1 MMTIWR
7 QGEKALE
14 PVEKAQP
21 HCWIN
26 VAQPNNYEI
35 SCLINEFGF
44 EADMLNDILDID
56 EQSRVEKD
64 DGKVFFIVRVP
75 VFQED
80 RETPYYTLPLGVVFF
95 HDMIMTICL
104 QENEVIRDMLT
115 GRIKRFSLENHKI
128 FLLAILSRVAFY
140 FLHYLK
146 DINRKSSQTEKE
158 LQKAVKNNE
167 LIRLLTLE
175 KSLVFFTTSLKSNE
189 FLIDKI
195 RKLNPLSLSTEETD
209 LIDDVVTENR
219 QAREMANIY
228 SDILSGMMD
237 AFASVISNN
246 LNVVMK
252 QLTSISLIL
261 MLPTLVASIYGMN
274 VSLPFQHSPVAFI
287 GTLAVSGILA
297 VVSIVIF
304 RRKRFF

>member
-1 MMTIWR
+1 
-7 QGEKALE
+7 
-14 PVEKAQP
+14 
-21 HCWIN
+21 
-26 VAQPNNYEI
+26 
-35 SCLINEFGF
+35 
-44 EADMLNDILDID
+44 
-56 EQSRVEKD
+56 
-64 DGKVFFIVRVP
+64 VRVP

-80 RETPYYTLPLGVVFF
+80 RETPYYTLPLGIVFAD
-95 HDMIMTICL
+95 DMIMTVCL
-104 QENEVIRDMLT
+104 QESEVIRDMLA
-115 GRIKRFSLENHKI
+115 GRIKHFSLKNHKI
-128 FLLAILSRVAFY
+128 FLLTIFSRVAFY
-140 FLHYLK
+140 FLRYLK
-146 DINRKSSQTEKE
+146 EINRKSGQTEKE

-167 LIRLLTLE
+167 LIQLLILE

-195 RKLNPLSLSTEETD
+195 QKFNLLRLSAEEAD

-261 MLPTLVASIYGMN
+261 MLPTLVASMYGMN
-274 VSLPFQHSPVAFI
+274 VSLPFQAHPLAFA
-287 GTLAVSGILA
+287 GALTASGLLSI
-297 VVSIVIF
+297 VSIIIF
-304 RRKRFF
+304 RRKQFF

>member
-1 MMTIWR
+1 
-7 QGEKALE
+7 
-14 PVEKAQP
+14 
-21 HCWIN
+21 
-26 VAQPNNYEI
+26 
-35 SCLINEFGF
+35 
-44 EADMLNDILDID
+44 
-56 EQSRVEKD
+56 VEKD
-64 DGKVFFIVRVP
+64 GGRIFFIVRVP
-75 VFQED
+75 VFQEN

-95 HDMIMTICL
+95 DDMVMTICL
-104 QENEVIRDMLT
+104 QESEVIRDMLA
-115 GRIKRFSLENHKI
+115 GKIRHFSLENRKT

-140 FLHYLK
+140 FLRYLK
-146 DINRKSSQTEKE
+146 EINRRSGQTEKE

-167 LIRLLTLE
+167 LIQLLTLE

-195 RKLNPLSLSTEETD
+195 RKLNLLSLSEEESD
-209 LIDDVVTENR
+209 LIDDVVTENL

-252 QLTSISLIL
+252 QLASISLIL

-274 VSLPFQHSPVAFI
+274 VSLPFQNNPAAFA
-287 GTLAVSGILA
+287 GTLAASGVLA
-297 VVSIVIF
+297 IVSIVIF

>member
-7 QGEKALE
+7 QGGKGLE
-14 PVEKAQP
+14 SVEKARA

-26 VAQPNNYEI
+26 VSQPNNYEI
-35 SCLINEFGF
+35 SCLINEYGF
-44 EADMLNDILDID
+44 EADMLSDILDTD

-64 DGKVFFIVRVP
+64 GGRIFFIVRVP

-95 HDMIMTICL
+95 DDMVMTICL
-104 QENEVIRDMLT
+104 QESEVIRDML
-115 GRIKRFSLENHKI
+115 GGKIRHFSLENRKS
-128 FLLAILSRVAFY
+128 FLLTVLSRVAFY
-140 FLHYLK
+140 FLRYLK
-146 DINRKSSQTEKE
+146 DINHRSGQTEKE
-158 LQKAVKNNE
+158 LQKAVRNNE
-167 LIRLLTLE
+167 LIQLLTLE

-195 RKLNPLSLSTEETD
+195 RKLNLLSLSEEESD

-252 QLTSISLIL
+252 QLASISLIL
-261 MLPTLVASIYGMN
+261 MLPTLIASIYGMN
-274 VSLPFQHSPVAFI
+274 VSLPFQHSPAAFV
-287 GTLAVSGILA
+287 GTLAVSGALA
-297 VVSIVIF
+297 VVSIIVF

>member
-1 MMTIWR
+1 MMTIWKQNGKNLEEVETP
-7 QGEKALE
+7 QGN
-14 PVEKAQP
+14 
-21 HCWIN
+21 CWIN
-26 VAQPNNYEI
+26 IAQPNNYEI
-35 SCLINEFGF
+35 SRLINEYGF
-44 EADMLNDILDID
+44 EADMLNDILDTD
-56 EQSRVEKD
+56 EQSRAEKEGD
-64 DGKVFFIVRVP
+64 RTFFIVRVP
-75 VFQED
+75 VFEEE
-80 RETPYYTLPLGVVFF
+80 RETPYYTLPLGVIFF
-95 HDMIMTICL
+95 EDMIMTICL
-104 QENEVIRDMLT
+104 QENEVIRDMLM
-115 GRIKRFSLENHKI
+115 GKIKHFSLENHKT
-128 FLLAILSRVAFY
+128 FLLTILFRVAFY
-140 FLHYLK
+140 FLRYLK
-146 DINRKSSQTEKE
+146 DINRKTGQTEKE

-167 LIRLLTLE
+167 LIQLLILE

-195 RKLNPLSLSTEETD
+195 QKSNLLKLSAEEAD

-274 VSLPFQHSPVAFI
+274 VNLPFQNAPFAFL
-287 GTLAVSGILA
+287 GTLTVSGILA
-297 VVSIVIF
+297 AVSIIIF